1 MAETITKSKIV
12 FSIYPNANG
21 FGYVYLENARKL
33 LDHGTIRVNPINNIV
48 LLGRIKKLLGYIRP
62 SIVIAV
68 DPEGK
73 TSRIGMRVKELIKKI
88 IIHSEKNQI
97 PIFQISRDQI
107 RDVFSQFGA
116 STKYEISQMLIAE
129 FKELELK
136 LPKKRKIWAGEDRNM
151 AIFDALSLGLTWFY
165 LND

>member
-1 MAETITKSKIV
+1 MPASTKNNKII

-33 LDHGTIRVNPINNIV
+33 LDQGTIRVNPINNVV
-48 LLGRIKKLLGYIRP
+48 LIGRIKKLLGYIRP
-62 SIVIAV
+62 SVVIAV

-73 TSRIGMRVKELIKKI
+73 ASRIGKRVRELIKKI
-88 IIHSEKNQI
+88 SAYCEKNQI
-97 PIFQISRDQI
+97 QIFKISRDQI
-107 RDVFSQFGA
+107 RDVFGQFGA
-116 STKYEISQMLIAE
+116 STKYEISQMLITE
-129 FKELELK
+129 FKELELR

-165 LND
+165 IND

>member
-1 MAETITKSKIV
+1 MPESIKNNKIV

-48 LLGRIKKLLGYIRP
+48 LIGRIKKLLGFIKP

-73 TSRIGMRVKELIKKI
+73 TSRIGKRVRELIKKI
-88 IIHSEKNQI
+88 VAYSEKNQI
-97 PIFQISRDQI
+97 PVFKISRDQI
-107 RDVFSQFGA
+107 RDVFGQFGA
-116 STKYEISQMLIAE
+116 STKYEISQMLLH
-129 FKELELK
+129 K
-136 LPKKRKIWAGEDRNM
+136 
-151 AIFDALSLGLTWFY
+151 Y
-165 LND
+165 